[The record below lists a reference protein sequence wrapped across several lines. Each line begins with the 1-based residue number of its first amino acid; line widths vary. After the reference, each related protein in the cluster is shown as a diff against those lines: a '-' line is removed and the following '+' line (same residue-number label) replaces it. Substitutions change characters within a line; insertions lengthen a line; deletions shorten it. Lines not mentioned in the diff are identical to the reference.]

1 MNILNEVM
9 SAGGGAIVKQLGKQF
24 GLNQGMTEMAIKGL
38 LPAITRG
45 ISKQNDAGGLGSIFE
60 KLGQN
65 NINSYVDSPDVFG
78 SPQAKANGDMILGDI
93 FGSKD
98 ISRTV
103 AKTASESGGLD
114 YSMMKKMLPMVAGI
128 AFAVLNKKNQSSG
141 GGLLGS
147 VVQGALGGSRGG
159 GGLLGSLLSGVLG
172 GGRRRQQQTGLS
184 SFLDFDGDGSIA
196 DDVWNVARKLL

>member
-1 MNILNEVM
+1 MNILNEIL
-9 SAGGGAIVKQLGKQF
+9 SAGGGALVQQLGKQF
-24 GLNQGMTEMAIKGL
+24 GLNQGMTETAIKGL

-45 ISKQNDAGGLGSIFE
+45 ISKQNDTGGLGNIFE
-60 KLGQN
+60 KLGQS
-65 NINSYVDSPDVFG
+65 NINSYVDSPDIFG
-78 SPQAKANGDMILGDI
+78 QPQAKSNGDAILGDI

-98 ISRTV
+98 ISRSV
-103 AKTASESGGLD
+103 AKTAAESGGLD

-147 VVQGALGGSRGG
+147 VVKGAMMGRSGG
-159 GGLLGSLLSGVLG
+159 GILGSIVSSMLG
-172 GGRRRQQQTGLS
+172 GGRRRQQTGLS